1 MLSRLEPEDLEMII
15 CGSKNL
21 DFSKLKTATRYHD
34 GYDADSACIN
44 YLWAVLESFNEEEKK
59 KFLFFTTGC
68 DKAPINGLGELRLTI
83 IKHGENNDLL
93 PSAHTCFNHL
103 LLPDYKS
110 AEILREKLLIAIH
123 NSEGFGLM

>member
-1 MLSRLEPEDLEMII
+1 MLPRLEPEDLEMII
-15 CGSKNL
+15 CGSKVL
-21 DFSKLKTATRYHD
+21 DFEKLKEATRYHD
-34 GYDADSACIN
+34 GYNENSETVKYFWQVVN
-44 YLWAVLESFNEEEKK
+44 EFTEEEKK

-83 IKHGENNDLL
+83 IKHGDNEELL

-103 LLPDYKS
+103 LLPCYSS
-110 AEILREKLLIAIH
+110 AEKLKEKLLVAIN